1 MNPNNDN
8 RDNQE
13 RDDQE
18 RDQQQRGVQGGAG
31 PDGTNPSEIAPMTG
45 GDAPPFE
52 TTVDELRRRVSALE
66 QSLQG
71 AEDRF
76 LRSQAEL
83 ENSRKRMRREMEDER
98 RYACLP
104 LIRDMLTVMD
114 NLNRALSSSQSSS
127 TEEAPLLTGVR
138 MVANEFQ
145 SVLEKSN
152 CRRIPAEGMPFDPNF
167 HSAIG
172 QIPTKDHSPG
182 TVVRV
187 VLDGYQLHDR
197 VVRPAQVLV
206 ATAPVETAATGRT
219 NEKTR

>member
-1 MNPNNDN
+1 MGAMNQNNN
-8 RDNQE
+8 RDEQD
-13 RDDQE
+13 RDAE
-18 RDQQQRGVQGGAG
+18 RGVQGGAG
-31 PDGTNPSEIAPMTG
+31 PDATNPLDVVAATG
-45 GDAPPFE
+45 GETPPVE
-52 TTVDELRRRVSALE
+52 TTVDELKRQVSALE
-66 QSLQG
+66 QSLQA

-83 ENSRKRMRREMEDER
+83 ENSRKRMRRDMEDER

-114 NLNRALSSSQSSS
+114 NLNRALGSAQSASADD
-127 TEEAPLLTGVR
+127 TPLLAGVR

-145 SVLEKSN
+145 SVLEKYN
-152 CRRIPAEGMPFDPNF
+152 CQRIPAEGMPFDPNF

-172 QIPTKDHSPG
+172 QMPTKDHSPG

-206 ATAPVETAATGRT
+206 AAAPVETAATGRT
-219 NEKTR
+219 NENTR